1 MISIPQGCTWWHW
14 LWSNLIM
21 NKVMQLWS
29 KTSALHCFHIVQ
41 QMCNLSAAEQIY
53 PETFKIPVQ
62 YVMFLFMYVCWICR
76 KYFVQLTAALQ
87 HMHSRRVMHRGILMW
102 FHYFHLSFMI
112 NLERNWSMWNMK
124 YVLSPT
130 NHTCTLWLSR
140 SHMHSP
146 LTSPWNLAIYIY
158 TYPVYPWNE

>member
-1 MISIPQGCTWWHW
+1 
-14 LWSNLIM
+14 
-21 NKVMQLWS
+21 
-29 KTSALHCFHIVQ
+29 
-41 QMCNLSAAEQIY
+41 
-53 PETFKIPVQ
+53 
-62 YVMFLFMYVCWICR
+62 MFLFMYVCWICR

-102 FHYFHLSFMI
+102 FHCFHLSFMI

-130 NHTCTLWLSR
+130 NHTLWLSR

-146 LTSPWNLAIYIY
+146 LTSPWNLAIYMY
-158 TYPVYPWNE
+158 TYPVYPWNEYSFKLKKRADVCMNQDKKKKKKKLCMYLRKSWWSLKQCSLWNFMF